1 MAQVV
6 RQSTLAPRM
15 SWGAVL
21 AGCTF
26 ALVTY
31 LTLSVLGTAI
41 GASTIDPLREANPVS
56 GLGTGAGIWLA
67 LSTLLSIG
75 VGAFVAG
82 RLATVRGG
90 LHGLLSWAVTSLITT
105 WLVAALASNAVG
117 AVSGVVGKGL
127 SLTGQG
133 IAAAAPALGNGV
145 QDELKKQGV
154 ALDWGDLRGQLDT
167 VLRQTGKA
175 ELDPERLKA
184 QAETAG
190 NDGKATAT
198 DAAQTPQAASDEL
211 AAWFDRVRA
220 QAKPAIDAADRDALI
235 NLIVART
242 GKSRAEAEQIADN
255 YAQSY
260 QKAVAQYEALKRTA
274 EQKAREAGDVAARG
288 ISRAAWSTLVLLIL
302 GAGIAFAAGR
312 AGRRTDPVV
321 IDPVVGV

>member
-1 MAQVV
+1 MAHVV
-6 RQSTLAPRM
+6 RSSYAPRM

-21 AGCTF
+21 AGCTI

-31 LTLSVLGTAI
+31 LSLSVLGTAI

-67 LSTLLSIG
+67 LSTLVSIA

-82 RLATVRGG
+82 RLATARGG

-105 WLVAALASNAVG
+105 WLVAALASSAVG

-133 IAAAAPALGNGV
+133 IAAAAPSLSNGV
-145 QDELKKQGV
+145 QQELKQPGID
-154 ALDWGDLRGQLDT
+154 LDWADLRGQLDT
-167 VLRQTGKA
+167 ALRQTGKA
-175 ELDPERLKA
+175 ELDPQRLKDQA
-184 QAETAG
+184 QDAAT
-190 NDGKATAT
+190 DGKAAAS
-198 DAAQTPQAASDEL
+198 DAAQTPQVAGDAL

-242 GKSRAEAEQIADN
+242 GKPRAEAEQMADN
-255 YAQSY
+255 YAQTY
-260 QKAVAQYEALKRTA
+260 QKAVAQYDALKRTA
-274 EQKAREAGDVAARG
+274 EQKAREAGDTAARG
-288 ISRAAWSTLVLLIL
+288 VSRAAWTTLVLLLL
-302 GAGIAFAAGR
+302 GAAVSFAAGR
-312 AGRRTDPVV
+312 VGRRTDPVV
-321 IDPVVGV
+321 EG

>member
-1 MAQVV
+1 MAQLV
-6 RQSTLAPRM
+6 RPSYAPKM

-21 AGCTF
+21 AGCTV

-41 GASTIDPLREANPVS
+41 GAATIDPLREANPVS
-56 GLGTGAGIWLA
+56 GLGAGAGIWLA
-67 LSTLLSIG
+67 LSTLVSIAA
-75 VGAFVAG
+75 GAFVAG

-90 LHGLLSWAVTSLITT
+90 MHGLLSWAVTSLIAT
-105 WLVAALASNAVG
+105 WLVATLASSAVG

-145 QDELKKQGV
+145 QEELKQQGI

-175 ELDPERLKA
+175 ELNPERLKH
-184 QAETAG
+184 QAETVST
-190 NDGKATAT
+190 DGKATAT
-198 DAAQTPQAASDEL
+198 GVAQTPQAASDAL

-235 NLIVART
+235 NLIVARS
-242 GKSRAEAEQIADN
+242 GKSRAQAEQIADN

-260 QKAVAQYEALKRTA
+260 QKAVAQYESLKRTA
-274 EQKAREAGDVAARG
+274 EQKARQAGDVAARG
-288 ISRAAWSTLVLLIL
+288 VSRAAWTTLVLLIL
-302 GAGIAFAAGR
+302 GAGIAFGAGR
-312 AGRRTDPVV
+312 FGRRSDPIVEV
-321 IDPVVGV
+321 

>member
-1 MAQVV
+1 MAQLV
-6 RQSTLAPRM
+6 RPSYAPKM

-21 AGCTF
+21 AGCTI

-41 GASTIDPLREANPVS
+41 GAATIDPLREANPVS
-56 GLGTGAGIWLA
+56 GLGAGAGIWLA
-67 LSTLLSIG
+67 LSTLVSIAA
-75 VGAFVAG
+75 GAFVAG

-90 LHGLLSWAVTSLITT
+90 MHGLLSWAVTSLIAT
-105 WLVAALASNAVG
+105 WLVAALASSAVG

-145 QDELKKQGV
+145 QEELKQQGI

-175 ELDPERLKA
+175 ELNPERLKN
-184 QAETAG
+184 QAETVS

-198 DAAQTPQAASDEL
+198 GVAQTPQAASDAL

-220 QAKPAIDAADRDALI
+220 QAKPAIDAADRDALV

-242 GKSRAEAEQIADN
+242 GKSRAQAEQIADN

-260 QKAVAQYEALKRTA
+260 QKAVAQYESLKRTA
-274 EQKAREAGDVAARG
+274 EQKARQAGDVAARG
-288 ISRAAWSTLVLLIL
+288 VSRAAWTTLVLLIL
-302 GAGIAFAAGR
+302 GAGIAFGAGR
-312 AGRRTDPVV
+312 FGRRSDPIVEV
-321 IDPVVGV
+321 